1 VQSTQRR
8 WRKFETKISFRFS
21 DLLLRS
27 PPFGAALFS
36 DDRVI
41 GGTRFSVNDPN
52 DKNDIFSS
60 GDQLV
65 PWKTRL
71 KCQRFQAS
79 RAVSSIWDFCRRR
92 TRAPGFG
99 RAFDADK
106 SAHPDHFG
114 EPKLQPTQFRRIF
127 FGLAG
132 WIDIDS
138 APMRLSALRA

>member
-60 GDQLV
+60 GDQRV

-79 RAVSSIWDFCRRR
+79 HAVSSIWDFFAGEQERQVLA
-92 TRAPGFG
+92 APLMRINRPMPITSASPSASQRSFA
-99 RAFDADK
+99 AFFLDWQD
-106 SAHPDHFG
+106 
-114 EPKLQPTQFRRIF
+114 
-127 FGLAG
+127 GL
-132 WIDIDS
+132 I
-138 APMRLSALRA
+138 

>member
-1 VQSTQRR
+1 VGVQSTQRR

-79 RAVSSIWDFCRRR
+79 RTVSSIWDFFAAEQERQVLA
-92 TRAPGFG
+92 AP
-99 RAFDADK
+99 
-106 SAHPDHFG
+106 
-114 EPKLQPTQFRRIF
+114 LMRINRP
-127 FGLAG
+127 
-132 WIDIDS
+132 IPITS
-138 APMRLSALRA
+138 APRGATQRSFAAFFLDWQDGLI